1 MEAEEVLH
9 GLVDVDV
16 PAGVDGVDAPSL
28 GGGPELGLPH
38 GVAVDV
44 LDEDGLGEGRAM
56 VDAGA
61 SVAVAA
67 GADLE
72 VERAVHFVLL
82 GAMDAGQVAGSCCPR
97 SHRHDVVMRPVHV
110 QRGIPALPGWYPTT
124 VACTSQW
131 GGGGYGGGG

>member
-110 QRGIPALPGWYPTT
+110 R
-124 VACTSQW
+124 S
-131 GGGGYGGGG
+131 GG